1 MTICICII
9 NEKKHNRKMEHVTLF
24 SDTLDEVYEF

>member
-9 NEKKHNRKMEHVTLF
+9 NEKKYNRKMEHVTLF
-24 SDTLDEVYEF
+24 SDLRMG